1 MSGAIDNLSL
11 TEVLDDNV
19 NMAMA
24 NLHTATI
31 AKITKVNQKTINAK
45 PVFNRVV
52 DGESIE
58 LPEFAEVPIFY
69 LHGGSSSIRFPI
81 AVGDYCLLIFIER
94 CIDDWVFGKD
104 FSDPR
109 EPRMHDYSDA
119 VALVGLS
126 NQNGSPDTVTTTTI
140 LGDINMTGNLNIVGN
155 ITVTGNITASGTI
168 TGGIDVIGGGISLK
182 NHRHS
187 NPEGG
192 LVGVPQ

>member
-1 MSGAIDNLSL
+1 MNNPTI
-11 TEVLDDNV
+11 TEVLDDNI

-58 LPEFAEVPIFY
+58 LPEFAEIPVVH
-69 LHGGSSSIRFPI
+69 LHGGSSSIRMPI

-104 FSDPR
+104 FADPR
-109 EPRMHDYSDA
+109 EPRIHDYSDA
-119 VALVGLS
+119 VALVGLF
-126 NQNGSPDTVTTTTI
+126 NQSGSLDNVTTTTI
-140 LGDINMTGNLNIVGN
+140 IGDVNMTGNLNIIGN
-155 ITVTGNITASGTI
+155 ITTTGNISATGTI
-168 TGGIDVIGGGISLK
+168 TGTVDVIGGGISLK
-182 NHRHS
+182 NHTH
-187 NPEGG
+187 GG
-192 LVGVPQ
+192 VQPGSGSTGAPQ